1 MADQEHLI
9 EENRESD
16 VKLGRITA
24 ITEQKIKDLNEQEK
38 PEEKKLESYRVIF
51 SIWNTM
57 LGSSIL
63 SNPYNVYSAGII
75 PTILF
80 GILYGL
86 ICFLSCSV
94 VVKLSGNE
102 EDFSVVVYNYLF
114 YSQGLKAAKI
124 GKYLQIIFN
133 LLMNIGATFIYFL
146 LINQNLYP
154 CLCLL
159 LRLFNVDL
167 DDSDK
172 TPHFD
177 KFSPFY
183 CALIISALVFP
194 LTIKKEIHFLQKM
207 NSLGVIVVLLILGFI
222 IYVGIDSLAR
232 DTFHF
237 EYKENKVGIKD
248 RNLYLFGENPG
259 LITGMYSLGLFSHSF
274 ILPYMKNNKNPKNNT
289 RDLFIGYLL
298 VTLTFIII
306 GLMGYIGFSGSKYST
321 KFEQNFFLFFP
332 SDDYFA
338 FVLRILSVFQLLTI
352 FPILFF
358 IVRTQLFSTFFKSYN
373 NKTTPIIIFSVV
385 LFFFCFLILIFL
397 YDSLADLIGYIGA
410 GTALILVYTLAP
422 LINMIDYYIRHQPAK
437 EIEKIKEKKDEY
449 LIFINVEDLK
459 PLIPWKAFI
468 FYMGMILIIILG
480 IITLLL
486 QIIPSNLFN
495 IKIEKSG

>member
-1 MADQEHLI
+1 
-9 EENRESD
+9 
-16 VKLGRITA
+16 
-24 ITEQKIKDLNEQEK
+24 
-38 PEEKKLESYRVIF
+38 
-51 SIWNTM
+51 
-57 LGSSIL
+57 
-63 SNPYNVYSAGII
+63 
-75 PTILF
+75 
-80 GILYGL
+80 
-86 ICFLSCSV
+86 
-94 VVKLSGNE
+94 
-102 EDFSVVVYNYLF
+102 
-114 YSQGLKAAKI
+114 
-124 GKYLQIIFN
+124 
-133 LLMNIGATFIYFL
+133 
-146 LINQNLYP
+146 
-154 CLCLL
+154 
-159 LRLFNVDL
+159 
-167 DDSDK
+167 
-172 TPHFD
+172 
-177 KFSPFY
+177 
-183 CALIISALVFP
+183 
-194 LTIKKEIHFLQKM
+194 
-207 NSLGVIVVLLILGFI
+207 
-222 IYVGIDSLAR
+222 
-232 DTFHF
+232 
-237 EYKENKVGIKD
+237 
-248 RNLYLFGENPG
+248 
-259 LITGMYSLGLFSHSF
+259 
-274 ILPYMKNNKNPKNNT
+274 
-289 RDLFIGYLL
+289 
-298 VTLTFIII
+298 
-306 GLMGYIGFSGSKYST
+306 MGYIGFSGSKYST